1 MQIFSSLNVAACAL
15 MWASLVGCGG
25 GAGSAAAVPTAAV
38 EPAQV
43 AIPSTSSVPALG
55 TETGADMTV
64 KPATSTVARM
74 QGLWLWNTTQAL
86 STAATRQDVLTKA
99 KAAGITDI
107 YLNADAGVFASQST
121 QLLAFNTLL
130 RQNQINVW
138 GLDGCRC
145 YFSDVLGPTAL
156 YASIDALIAFN
167 ASAPAA
173 ARFVGFMA
181 DQEPQDIPGQYPSS
195 FHNELTDS
203 QLSST
208 TGGVWK
214 ASQRADREALMQDF
228 VGFFATANTKL
239 KAAGLRTAGAMVF
252 WLDNYNGEAVQAT
265 YLGVRK
271 PVSQH
276 LMRYIDDYV
285 LMTYNTDPVN
295 AANRAK
301 LALQYASSLPASSR
315 PRVSASMETHTL
327 GSANTVSYADAV
339 GKNSKAVVLQDRQ
352 TITNLLASYAAFAGV
367 SLHDFV
373 GWSALPQ

>member
-1 MQIFSSLNVAACAL
+1 MQFLSLIRAVICSALVATL
-15 MWASLVGCGG
+15 PGCGG
-25 GAGSAAAVPTAAV
+25 GSDGSSAAPESDATSA
-38 EPAQV
+38 V
-43 AIPSTSSVPALG
+43 AI
-55 TETGADMTV
+55 
-64 KPATSTVARM
+64 KPAPTTATKT
-74 QGLWLWNTTQAL
+74 QGLWVWNTTQVL
-86 STAATRQDVLTKA
+86 STANAQQDLLTKA

-107 YLNADAGVFASQST
+107 YLNADAGVFASQSP
-121 QLLAFNTLL
+121 QLQAFNTLL

-156 YASIDALIAFN
+156 YNSIDALIAFN
-167 ASAPAA
+167 ARMPAQ

-181 DQEPQDIPGQYPSS
+181 DQEPQDIPALYPSS
-195 FHNELTDS
+195 FHNDLTDS

-228 VGFFATANTKL
+228 VAFFDTAHTKL

-252 WLDNYNGEAVQAT
+252 WLDDYNGQAVQAT
-265 YLGVRK
+265 YAGVRQ

-285 LMTYNTDPVN
+285 MMTYNTDPAN
-295 AANRAK
+295 AANRAR
-301 LALQYASSLPASSR
+301 LALAYASSLPANVR

-327 GSANTVSYADAV
+327 GSPNTVSYADV
-339 GKNSKAVVLQDRQ
+339 PSKNSRAVVLQDRQ
-352 TITNLLASYAAFAGV
+352 TIHALLASYAAFAGV
-367 SLHDFV
+367 SLHDYV
-373 GWSALPQ
+373 GWGAMPD